1 MDQSI
6 LDVVHETAQGL
17 QRAGLMDEET
27 MQEFDS
33 LCLPPV
39 KTYTPE
45 QIKQIRLKFNVSQA
59 VFAMYL
65 NASPSTI
72 RKWEQGQTMPKGP
85 SLKLLNIVEQKGLD
99 VLTAS

>member
-1 MDQSI
+1 MEQSI
-6 LDVVHETAQGL
+6 LDTVHETAQGL
-17 QRAGLMDEET
+17 QRAGLMDKKT

-33 LCLPPV
+33 LCLFPV

-45 QIKQIRLKFNVSQA
+45 QIKQIRLKFNVSQT

-65 NASPSTI
+65 NASPATI

-85 SLKLLNIVEQKGLD
+85 SLKLLNIVEQKGLE
-99 VLTAS
+99 VLASG